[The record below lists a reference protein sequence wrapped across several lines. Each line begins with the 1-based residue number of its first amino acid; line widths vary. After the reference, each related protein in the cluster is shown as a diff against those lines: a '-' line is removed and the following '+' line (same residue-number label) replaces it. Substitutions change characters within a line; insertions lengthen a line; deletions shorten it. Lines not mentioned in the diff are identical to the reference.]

1 MSSLAARL
9 KAETAD
15 MHRQAERGRFM
26 AALLRGE
33 VDRVGYCA
41 YLRSLHVLYGALEP
55 ALVRHGA
62 HPLIRAVF
70 NPALARGDALA
81 DDLCNLHGE
90 SWAVE
95 LAPQPAAL
103 RYAERLEQISGTD
116 PGRLLAHAYVRY
128 LGDLSGGQ
136 VLRRIVAQ
144 AMRLPG
150 GPGEPGT
157 RFYWFGDAARTREL
171 TLAFRTGL
179 EAIGPDATQADEI
192 VDEALRAF
200 GLHQCLFEELSQL
213 CGLAERPHA
222 AAPIAAD

>member
-33 VDRVGYCA
+33 VDRAGYCT

-62 HPLIRAVF
+62 HPLIQPVLD
-70 NPALARGDALA
+70 PALARGDALA
-81 DDLCNLHGE
+81 ADLCTLHGE
-90 SWAVE
+90 SWADE

-103 RYAERLEQISGTD
+103 RYAERLERVSGAN

-144 AMRLPG
+144 AMGLPG
-150 GPGEPGT
+150 EAGAPGT

-171 TLAFRTGL
+171 TLAFRSGL
-179 EAIGPDATQADEI
+179 EAIDPDATQADEI
-192 VDEALRAF
+192 VDEALGAF
-200 GLHQCLFEELSQL
+200 GLHQCLFEELSGV

-222 AAPIAAD
+222 AAHTAAD

>member
-33 VDRVGYCA
+33 VDRFGYCTF
-41 YLRSLHVLYGALEP
+41 LRSLHVLYGALEP

-62 HPLIRAVF
+62 HPLIQPVLD
-70 NPALARGDALA
+70 PALARGDALA
-81 DDLCNLHGE
+81 ADLCTLHGE
-90 SWAVE
+90 SWADE

-103 RYAERLEQISGTD
+103 RYAERLERISGAN

-136 VLRRIVAQ
+136 VLCRIVAQ
-144 AMRLPG
+144 VMGLPG
-150 GPGEPGT
+150 EAGAPGT

-171 TLAFRTGL
+171 TLAFRSGL
-179 EAIGPDATQADEI
+179 EAIDPDATQADEI

-213 CGLAERPHA
+213 CGLAQRPHE
-222 AAPIAAD
+222 AAPVATD